1 MAFLDQVDLAPA
13 FARFGRLGG
22 PQKTLVLVGVA
33 GVILALYWF
42 TMYGGKRT
50 ELQGLERRLT
60 QVEAKLN
67 ESRAVAS
74 NLETFKREVAE
85 LEQKFQKAVQR
96 LPNSSELPVLLTD
109 ITSLGKKSGLEFRS
123 FRPNPEV
130 HRGFY
135 AEVPISI
142 ELDGSYHNL
151 GVFFDRMS
159 RLPRIVRMTEVGMDI
174 GDETSDPPV
183 LKVRGARSQGQ
194 RCSPDVPLCG
204 PRRDRREL
212 AWCGACSAQRWL
224 RSRWL

>member
-13 FARFGRLGG
+13 LNRFGRLGG

-33 GVILALYWF
+33 GVIVALYWF

-74 NLETFKREVAE
+74 NLETFRREVQE

-159 RLPRIVRMTEVGMDI
+159 RLPRIVRMTEVGMDV
-174 GDETSDPPV
+174 GDEASDPPV
-183 LKVRGARSQGQ
+183 LKVRGVAQTFRFVDQG
-194 RCSPDVPLCG
+194 G
-204 PRRDRREL
+204 T
-212 AWCGACSAQRWL
+212 GGN
-224 RSRWL
+224 